1 MPFSR
6 RTILIAS
13 AALVALVLLSF
24 IIYPLSFNSS
34 GELSPAELQMKL
46 DSIHR
51 LEAKE
56 RLAAQ
61 GIHLDREVSPVQLFY
76 DSLEIQPLPIRYSE
90 EYVTGLP
97 NYKTV
102 PAELASFMGLEGR
115 VEPKAISIPE
125 TAGARLMILAADE
138 GDGLYSLWLYSLDDE
153 YMPVDKLCLYAINKE
168 DAKANLEADP
178 EDQLI
183 QDFVVTSDYEVRLT
197 DYTGKFKAEVQRVFH
212 IDPSRHFSEDEEID
226 YEEKQ

>member
-13 AALVALVLLSF
+13 AILVALLSLV
-24 IIYPLSFNSS
+24 IYRLSDSS
-34 GELSPAELQMKL
+34 DSMSPAELQMKL
-46 DSIHR
+46 DSIQR

-168 DAKANLEADP
+168 DAKADLEADP

-226 YEEKQ
+226 YELNK